1 MARMLMVAPDEALLK
16 ALRASPL
23 LEAHAIE
30 VAAGDAA
37 AIRRLRQQ
45 AIDVLVTAPDSDLD
59 EDTAILDEVRLV
71 RPGRADR
78 APRAAHDPRARDR
91 RAAASGSSRASAPP
105 STPPEIADMV
115 ARAAEADDWKD
126 GIEVLSATP
135 DWMHVRV
142 NCRLLSAERL
152 VNFLTELRS
161 DVPEAPRDD
170 FMFAFREVLMN
181 AMEHGGGFDPDQ
193 VVEVTAVRT
202 ASARWSSTC
211 ATPAPAS
218 TSSSLP
224 TPRSRGPTTP
234 SPWPSSR
241 GEGGPAPGGLRP
253 AAHAAGRG
261 RDALQR
267 ARQRG
272 HPHQA
277 PAVSPWRT
285 EWLRRG
291 TLARDMIRP
300 PRPAAG
306 REAIFKEPK
315 CHADHGDD
323 HGPRADR
330 GGRRPP
336 AL

>member
-23 LEAHAIE
+23 LESHAIE

-45 AIDVLVTAPDSDLD
+45 AFDVLVTAPESNLE

-71 RPGRADR
+71 RPGVKIVLL
-78 APRAAHDPRARDR
+78 APHTTPELVIDALRKRVFACF
-91 RAAASGSSRASAPP
+91 SAPFDA
-105 STPPEIADMV
+105 SEIADMLS
-115 ARAAEADDWKD
+115 RALEAGDWKD

-181 AMEHGGGFDPDQ
+181 AMEHGGHFDPDQ

-202 ASARWSSTC
+202 ARTMVFYLRDPGPGFDLA
-211 ATPAPAS
+211 
-218 TSSSLP
+218 SLP
-224 TPRSRGPTTP
+224 HAAVTRPDDPLSVAKIR
-234 SPWPSSR
+234 
-241 GEGGPAPGGLRP
+241 EQEGLRP
-253 AAHAAGRG
+253 GG
-261 RDALQR
+261 FGLLL
-267 ARQRG
+267 ARQIVDEMIYSERRNEVILIK
-272 HPHQA
+272 H
-277 PAVSPWRT
+277 
-285 EWLRRG
+285 LR
-291 TLARDMIRP
+291 
-300 PRPAAG
+300 
-306 REAIFKEPK
+306 
-315 CHADHGDD
+315 
-323 HGPRADR
+323 
-330 GGRRPP
+330 
-336 AL
+336 